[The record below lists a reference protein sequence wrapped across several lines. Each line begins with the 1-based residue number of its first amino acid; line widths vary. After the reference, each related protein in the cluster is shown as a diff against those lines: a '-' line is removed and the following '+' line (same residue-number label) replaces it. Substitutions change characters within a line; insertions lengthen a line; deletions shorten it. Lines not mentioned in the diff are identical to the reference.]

1 MLPFQVNDSIQ
12 LKLIQS
18 QDRDKLY
25 SLIDENRVILRE
37 WLLWVDKRQTPDDLD
52 PVIEMWTRN
61 FEERNGFDAG
71 VWFNEELVGMI
82 GLHYIDW
89 KNKATSIGYFLSKSA
104 QGKGII
110 TTSIQKLS
118 TYLFHELKLNRIII
132 QCAENNIKSRV
143 IPEKMG
149 FINEGTSR
157 QAQWLYDH
165 YENIVTYSLLSS
177 DGQKEVLK

>member
-37 WLLWVDKRQTPDDLD
+37 WLLWVDKRQSPNDLD
-52 PVIEMWTRN
+52 PVIEMWARN
-61 FEERNGFDAG
+61 YEERNGFDAG

-89 KNKATSIGYFLSKSA
+89 KNKATSIGYFLSESA

-118 TYLFHELKLNRIII
+118 TYLFNGLKLNRIII
-132 QCAENNIKSRV
+132 QCAENNIKSRA

-165 YENIVTYSLLSS
+165 YEGIVTYSLLSGDWQEEAS
-177 DGQKEVLK
+177 T